1 MHKSY
6 LQTSDLTNIEPMLA
20 DYYRTSQTDYATM
33 LIQANDVLEMEL
45 RNRRLKLKNLET
57 TLTLTDA
64 TKSNADEVGRTRLV
78 LVVSAV
84 TGTATFA
91 LQGTDDTTSETWTD
105 ITVSPTMSVTSTGTT
120 YYKFYDT
127 YDYYKLTKTGT
138 VTYTAFLVERSFELV
153 LAYLTI
159 SMIFR
164 SLQALVSDM
173 WEDKAKFYWDLYQD
187 ALERAVYSYD
197 ANEDGI
203 ADEDEVQI
211 SRVGFRR

>member
-173 WEDKAKFYWDLYQD
+173 W
-187 ALERAVYSYD
+187 
-197 ANEDGI
+197 
-203 ADEDEVQI
+203 
-211 SRVGFRR
+211 